1 MAQTIFCWRCGQSM
15 QSDAVFCQK
24 CGAPVT
30 PAAAPVATAVAT
42 PSNVPAAPV
51 AAPMPVVAAYQPY
64 GGFWIRVLAYMIDRL
79 IVGVAFVP
87 VWIIFGVRLA
97 AQLQHLSMNGTEEV
111 DFEQL
116 LPVFH
121 FLSIVIPLALIVQ
134 WLYEALLTSSSWQ
147 ATIGKRLLNLKVT
160 DEAGIRISFGRAS
173 GRYFAKILSNLIF
186 SIGFIMVAFTARK
199 QGLHDMIA
207 GTLVMKTNP

>member
-24 CGAPVT
+24 CGASVTQGATPV
-30 PAAAPVATAVAT
+30 AAAGATAV
-42 PSNVPAAPV
+42 NVPAAPV

-64 GGFWIRVLAYMIDRL
+64 GGFWIRVLALLIDRL
-79 IVGVAFVP
+79 IIGVAFIP
-87 VWIIFGVRLA
+87 FWIMFVVRMA
-97 AQLQHLSMNGTEEV
+97 AQLRQFGPNGPEEL
-111 DFEQL
+111 DPQQMFAI
-116 LPVFH
+116 FH
-121 FLSIVIPLALIVQ
+121 FVFIIVFFAIIAQ

-147 ATIGKRLLNLKVT
+147 ATIGKRILNLKVT
-160 DEAGIRISFGRAS
+160 DEAGNRISFGRAS
-173 GRYFAKILSNLIF
+173 GRFFAKIVSDLIF